1 MNFTPKSEKE
11 LSEENLFPAGIYPFE
26 ILEATDKTSKKGNDM
41 IELKLRVFHGERHQI
56 VNDYL
61 LESIGYKLRHAAVTL
76 PDPKKGEQVV
86 LLSEAPEA
94 ARTPILSWAQ
104 SHGVPEISVPRRVF
118 RVAQIPVLGTGKV
131 DYSAVRTEAERLMN
145 D

>member
-1 MNFTPKSEKE
+1 MADYQSEAK
-11 LSEENLFPAGIYPFE
+11 
-26 ILEATDKTSKKGNDM
+26 LEADLVTRLTG
-41 IELKLRVFHGERHQI
+41 L
-56 VNDYL
+56 
-61 LESIGYKLRHAAVTL
+61 GYAAVTL
-76 PDPKKGEQVV
+76 PDPKKAEQVV